1 MRIYG
6 LPSLVSVLWA
16 WSMSAQA
23 GSVSDLLMGVGF
35 VLLEV
40 AERLHWLD
48 MEGIDPWCLVDV
60 ECCDVTV
67 IEGLD
72 WSGVP
77 DGVEVVICALRALY

>member
-1 MRIYG
+1 
-6 LPSLVSVLWA
+6 
-16 WSMSAQA
+16 MSAQA